1 MFDFRLKV
9 FYTVAN
15 RGSFT
20 KAAQDLGISQPAVTK
35 HIKEIELHYQIKLF
49 NRGAMKIS
57 LTPAGELLLQYA
69 SDIFALHGKLAFDLQ
84 AIDALVK
91 GHLRIGASTTISQY
105 VLSPLL
111 AKFRAKLTDIQ
122 VEITSDNSSVIEH
135 LLLDN
140 RLDVALVENCSR
152 NPQIKY
158 QDLVQD
164 EIVLVCKIDNPYA
177 QSDLISPKDLLKL
190 SFLLREKGSGTLDI
204 VRENLQK
211 VGIDLRD
218 LNCEMNFSSTESMKM
233 YLMHSNSF
241 AFLSIH
247 AILKELK
254 YKELRIVDIASLKI
268 MRSFSII
275 QLQGQSNSLVNMFVQ
290 FAQNYNF
297 KL

>member
-15 RGSFT
+15 RSSFT

-35 HIKEIELHYQIKLF
+35 HIKEIEQHYQIKLF

-69 SDIFALHGKLAFDLQ
+69 SDIFALHSKLAFDMQ
-84 AIDALVK
+84 AIDALVE
-91 GHLRIGASTTISQY
+91 GYLRIGASTTISQY

-111 AKFRAKLTDIQ
+111 AKFRAKLTDVQ
-122 VEITSDNSSVIEH
+122 VDITSDNSSIIEH

-140 RLDVALVENCSR
+140 RLDVALVENSSR

-164 EIVLVCKIDNPYA
+164 EIVLVCRTDNPYA

-204 VRENLQK
+204 VRENLER
-211 VGIDLRD
+211 VGIDIRD
-218 LNCEMNFSSTESMKM
+218 LTCEMNFSSTESIKM

-254 YKELRIVDIASLKI
+254 YKELRVVDIASLKI
-268 MRSFSII
+268 MRSFSVIE
-275 QLQGQSNSLVNMFVQ
+275 LQGQSNSIVNMFVQ
-290 FAQNYNF
+290 FAKSYNF